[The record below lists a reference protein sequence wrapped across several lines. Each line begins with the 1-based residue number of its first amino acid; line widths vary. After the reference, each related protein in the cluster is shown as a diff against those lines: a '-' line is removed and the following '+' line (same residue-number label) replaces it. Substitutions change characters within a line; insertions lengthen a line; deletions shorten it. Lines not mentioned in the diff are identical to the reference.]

1 MPMLAA
7 SMARFIAG
15 LNLTIL
21 PSEVAEK
28 AKVGLLNAYGI
39 GLNGYDTPY
48 AAVARAAAVAL
59 DREVAGGATSLGDG
73 RRTTIGDACL
83 ANSAL
88 FHGRA
93 QEDTCGAAHFGTVLV
108 PLLTAM
114 IETRHYPLERLL
126 PALVAGYEAGGLL
139 CIATTPIHGVPA
151 GNDEVS

>member
-126 PALVAGYEAGGLL
+126 PALVAGYEAGAVYRHHANPRRPCGQ
-139 CIATTPIHGVPA
+139 
-151 GNDEVS
+151 